1 MKKKLSKTVEWHKLE
16 VGDVIEDEQSVL
28 FCFMNQNSNPS
39 CMGHNKPLLWKYNLE
54 LNPKKYKRI
63 KPTKSFIK
71 LCKRLLNLNLK
82 ENHIDNLSYI
92 EALAALKKYD

>member
-1 MKKKLSKTVEWHKLE
+1 MKKKPSKTVEWHELK
-16 VGDVIEDEQSVL
+16 VGDVIEDERSIL
-28 FCFMNQNSNPS
+28 FCFMTQNGNPS
-39 CMGHNKPLLWKYNLE
+39 CMGYNKPLLWKYNLDRS
-54 LNPKKYKRI
+54 PQKYKLI

-92 EALAALKKYD
+92 EALATLKKYD